1 MFAVLLATLPP
12 EAATHLLQGGGE
24 EGVLFQW
31 LAGQL
36 VRIGPLLLFVV
47 CLLETAVF
55 LGLVLPVG
63 ALIGFAS
70 LLSARGVF
78 DPADIVLAATAG
90 ALIGDQV
97 GFAVG
102 RWFAPQVRPRPG
114 RLARL
119 WEVGMRRT
127 QALVVRQGL
136 IGVSAARAVPFVRT
150 IMPWFAGRS
159 GKTWPRFFLFDLL
172 GILLWAT
179 IYCGGGFLAG
189 YGWQRVAGR
198 FGEVIGA
205 AVVLVLA
212 VAGVVGYRLWRR
224 RLLER
229 RRASRVRQPTAPR
242 GGE

>member
-1 MFAVLLATLPP
+1 MIALLLATLPP
-12 EAATHLLQGGGE
+12 EAAVYLPAAGGE
-24 EGVLFQW
+24 NGALFRW
-31 LAGQL
+31 LAAHL
-36 VRIGPLLLFVV
+36 VRIGPILLFVV

-63 ALIGFAS
+63 ALIGFSSVLA
-70 LLSARGVF
+70 ARGVF
-78 DPADIVLAATAG
+78 DPSHIVLAAVAG
-90 ALIGDQV
+90 GLIGDQI

-102 RWFAPQVRPRPG
+102 RGFAREVRPRTG

-119 WEVGMRRT
+119 WEAGVRRT
-127 QALVVRQGL
+127 QALVVQQGL

-159 GKTWPRFFLFDLL
+159 GKRWPRFFLFDLL

-189 YGWQRVAGR
+189 YGWERIACQ
-198 FGEVIGA
+198 FGEEAGA
-205 AVVLVLA
+205 AVVLALA
-212 VAGVVGYRLWRR
+212 VAGVLGFRLWRR

-229 RRASRVRQPTAPR
+229 RSASRMRHPTAPG

>member
-1 MFAVLLATLPP
+1 MIAVLLASFPP
-12 EAATHLLQGGGE
+12 EAATYFLQGGGE
-24 EGVLFQW
+24 DGVLFQW
-31 LAGQL
+31 LARYL
-36 VRIGPLLLFVV
+36 VRLGPILLFAV

-63 ALIGFAS
+63 ALIGFAA

-78 DPADIVLAATAG
+78 DPWEIVLAATAG

-102 RWFAPQVRPRPG
+102 RWFAPLVRPRKG

-119 WEVGMRRT
+119 WEAGVRRT
-127 QALVVRQGL
+127 QSLVVRQGL
-136 IGVSAARAVPFVRT
+136 IGVSAARTVPFVRT

-159 GKTWPRFFLFDLL
+159 GKTWPRFFVFDLL
-172 GILLWAT
+172 GILLWAA

-189 YGWQRVAGR
+189 YGWGRVAGR

-205 AVVLVLA
+205 AAVLVLA
-212 VAGVVGYRLWRR
+212 AAGVVGFRLWMR

-229 RRASRVRQPTAPR
+229 RRARRASRPTADH
-242 GGE
+242 GAE